1 MSEQHTA
8 AATST
13 TQSTWTMTAEE
24 LRATTIEAYVF
35 GYPMVL
41 MDAARA
47 GVASPGATIADRLA
61 PTANRIAHTRRFP
74 DHDAH
79 DVAWPDAD
87 TLHSTAFLDLRQR
100 PLVLSVP
107 EMAGRY
113 YAIQV
118 IDGWTNVFAS
128 LGTRTTGG
136 RRRHFALVGPDWL
149 GVLPTSL
156 ERIDLPT
163 NMASLAGRIYTAG
176 PTDYHAVHVLQD
188 QCRLRTLAQW
198 GRAETSGD
206 GADATTPRPELELE
220 LEPRPAAD
228 RIAELDARAFFSRL
242 AALMVANPPAPEDRP
257 LLERVARIGLRPGRM
272 FTPDAL
278 GPDAPHLFAEA
289 IEAARRLIAGGPA
302 ELGRLVNGWRVRVD
316 GGRQGAHYLLRAAA
330 AGEGIGAELADDVVP
345 ACAALDEGGRPLD
358 GRRAYEI
365 RFARGALPPVHGFW
379 SLSLYGPDG
388 CFVKNPAGRQTLG
401 DRDPL
406 RFEPDGSLALTLQH
420 EPPPVERQVNWLP
433 TPEAPFNLMLRLY
446 WPQLPILEGR
456 WAPPSVRAMDA

>member
-1 MSEQHTA
+1 MSDQHA
-8 AATST
+8 AAA

-24 LRATTIEAYVF
+24 LRATAIEAYIF

-47 GVASPGATIADRLA
+47 GAASPGATMADRLA
-61 PTANRIAHTRRFP
+61 PTVNRIGHTRAFP
-74 DHDAH
+74 KPGSRDAI
-79 DVAWPDAD
+79 WPDAD
-87 TLHSTAFLDLRQR
+87 ALYSTAFLDLRQR

-113 YAIQV
+113 YVVQV

-136 RRRHFALVGPDWL
+136 RPRHFALVGPDWL

-163 NMASLAGRIYTAG
+163 NMVSLIGRIHTAG

-198 GRAETSGD
+198 GRADATGD
-206 GADATTPRPELELE
+206 SADAETPRPELELD
-220 LEPRPAAD
+220 PRPAAD
-228 RIAELDARAFFSRL
+228 RVAELDARAFFSRL
-242 AALMVANPPAPEDRP
+242 AALMVTNPPAPEDRP
-257 LLERVARIGLRPGRM
+257 LLERLARIGLRPGRM
-272 FTPDAL
+272 FAPESL
-278 GPDAPHLFAEA
+278 GPGTPHLLADA
-289 IEAARRLIAGGPA
+289 IQAAQRLIAGGPA

-316 GGRQGAHYLLRAAA
+316 GGHYGTNYLLRAAA
-330 AGEGIGAELADDVVP
+330 ACEDIGADVPEDVVR
-345 ACAALDEGGRPLD
+345 ACAELDESGRPLD

-388 CFVKNPAGRQTLG
+388 CFMNNAAGRQTLA

-406 RFEPDGSLALTLQH
+406 RLEPDGALTLFLQND
-420 EPPPVERQVNWLP
+420 PPPPERQANWLP
-433 TPEAPFNLMLRLY
+433 TPESPFNLMLRLY

-456 WAPPSVRAMDA
+456 WAPPGVRALDA